1 VQAGR
6 VRRFYPL
13 TLERNRVTFFPTSWT
28 VVHPIV
34 PGSPLWKQSL
44 DTLTTDDAEVL
55 VVLRATDDASQQHL
69 HARSSYKAAE
79 LVWNARFQPIHS
91 KDSAGHLRVDV
102 ARLSRTEPVP
112 VAPKAPGVPK
122 DSDSISEPV

>member
-1 VQAGR
+1 MYAR
-6 VRRFYPL
+6 AL
-13 TLERNRVTFFPTSWT
+13 TERN
-28 VVHPIV
+28 V
-34 PGSPLWKQSL
+34 PVSTTGAA
-44 DTLTTDDAEVL
+44 LTQEHELRELL

-102 ARLSRTEPVP
+102 ARLSRIEPVP
-112 VAPKAPGVPK
+112 VAPKAPESSK
-122 DSDSISEPV
+122 DSGTISEPV